1 MDGQEDSGIV
11 KPATAPPTR
20 EHKKAGRM
28 GRKVLGAAM
37 IAAIVTAISTA
48 TGMGGQGLL
57 WGAAGVTVALAVVG
71 LVLEMESERQR
82 QSAQNPAERRPA
94 PRE

>member
-1 MDGQEDSGIV
+1 MDGQEDTQVV

-20 EHKKAGRM
+20 EHRKAGRA
-28 GRKVLGAAM
+28 GRRVLGAAM
-37 IAAIVTAISTA
+37 LAAIVTAVSAA

-57 WGAAGVTVALAVVG
+57 WGAAGVTIALIVVG
-71 LVLEMESERQR
+71 LALELESERQR
-82 QSAQNPAERRPA
+82 QSAQNPADRRPA